1 MHFPACVPA
10 AATGSCTRFCTK
22 PMRKAFAQA
31 QCMCIG
37 MLRWA
42 VRDSQRC
49 RPLTS
54 RSAARFRREAMQAK
68 NGIPAD
74 QLPVTRWRKSQASNP
89 SGCCVEVAELPGGAI
104 AVRNSRDPSGPALV
118 YTRAEIGAFLT
129 GTKNGEF
136 DDLYPGASASL
147 PSGRSSGGLTRWRR
161 GARSAS
167 GWPRTLA
174 RDRCRPGQRGAVW
187 RLHTEM
193 PGLVYT
199 FLAHA
204 LASSCGLALASWAGG
219 DGRWSARSGS

>member
-1 MHFPACVPA
+1 
-10 AATGSCTRFCTK
+10 
-22 PMRKAFAQA
+22 
-31 QCMCIG
+31 
-37 MLRWA
+37 
-42 VRDSQRC
+42 
-49 RPLTS
+49 
-54 RSAARFRREAMQAK
+54 MQAK
-68 NGIPAD
+68 NDIPAD

-129 GTKNGEF
+129 GTENGEF

-147 PSGRSSGGLTRWRR
+147 PSGRSPGGLTGWRR

-167 GWPRTLA
+167 GWPRTPA

-193 PGLVYT
+193 PGLVYA
-199 FLAHA
+199 FPAHA
-204 LASSCGLALASWAGG
+204 LASSCGLPLASWAGG